1 MGFLDRFRRST
12 PAPPEDEPPR
22 PATAEQLH
30 ELFGRPAGTSLTDD
44 GRTLTLEH
52 LDVGELAFPT
62 GRVAFCDP
70 LVGDGTMFVTV
81 APGTVGRASALG
93 VRLAADH
100 LRVAALALDLAPG
113 PVATWRMYVPDGE
126 NLEEGSIW
134 GFGVD
139 AGVGCFADPTAI
151 EALHAA
157 SERYYDQPGE
167 LSGPEPVVDAM
178 YRDDGSAYALIYNAE
193 PGLQLAISESG
204 WGDGLY
210 ATYVGTDADGELT
223 RLMISY
229 DVLSAEHV
237 VN

>member
-1 MGFLDRFRRST
+1 MGLLDRFRRST
-12 PAPPEDEPPR
+12 PTSPEDEPPR

-30 ELFGRPAGTSLTDD
+30 DLFARPAGTSLTDE
-44 GRTLTLEH
+44 GRMVTLEH

-70 LVGDGTMFVTV
+70 LVGDGTMFVKV
-81 APGTVGRASALG
+81 ARGAVGRAWALG
-93 VRLAADH
+93 VRLAPDH

-113 PVATWRMYVPDGE
+113 PVATWRMYVPDDE
-126 NLEEGSIW
+126 TLEEGSIW

-139 AGVGCFADPTAI
+139 AGVGCFADPAAI

-157 SERYYDQPGE
+157 CARYYDQPGE

-178 YRDDGSAYALIYNAE
+178 YGADGSAYALIYDAE

-210 ATYVGTDADGELT
+210 ATYVGTDPDGGLA

-229 DVLSAEHV
+229 DVLSAELG